1 MSRADPSLTVP
12 EAAFVTGHSVRSVNH
27 EIDAG
32 IVATR
37 DRPAREIRRPDLLY
51 LGAVRDLRTNL
62 GLDLRRRLH
71 AAIAAAIGARLRS
84 ARVGHLSVALDAV
97 EHEVSAKLRTLHR
110 LRAEEIEQRAD
121 ILSGEPVLTGTRIPA
136 RHVADMIRQG
146 ATESALAE
154 EFDLTPVQVA
164 AAILFDRVSP
174 RQGRPPRKAR
184 RRVPA
189 A

>member
-1 MSRADPSLTVP
+1 M
-12 EAAFVTGHSVRSVNH
+12 RSVNH

-32 IVATR
+32 IIAAR
-37 DRPAREIRRPDLLY
+37 DRPAREIRAPDLLY
-51 LGAVRDLRTNL
+51 LGAVRDLRTAL

-71 AAIAAAIGARLRS
+71 AAITAAIGDRLRS

-97 EHEVSAKLRTLHR
+97 GHEVSAKLRALHR

-121 ILSGEPVLTGTRIPA
+121 ILSGEPVLMGTRIPA

-146 ATESALAE
+146 ASESELAE
-154 EFDLTPVQVA
+154 EFDLTHAQVA

-174 RQGRPPRKAR
+174 RQGRPPRKTR
-184 RRVPA
+184 RRTSA